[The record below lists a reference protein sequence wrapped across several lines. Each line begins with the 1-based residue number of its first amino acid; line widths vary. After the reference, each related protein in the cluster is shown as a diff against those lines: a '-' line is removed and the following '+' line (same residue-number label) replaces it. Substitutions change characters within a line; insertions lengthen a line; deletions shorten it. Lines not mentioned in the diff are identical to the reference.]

1 MAKLELQIG
10 DKTYDK
16 AWVDDLSST
25 SQISTDPAGINYG
38 VIPSTGNAKLRDLG
52 GAIRADIEAGVLPA
66 SNAPAKV
73 RINDNQI
80 QEHTTS
86 DSDYDVINRELN
98 LDFSD
103 RLSLLDKVTYGG
115 MPLRDYSMSAYEMLD
130 DVLGSYGGY
139 VKEVPIN
146 WVKYSHPAAITV
158 PTANVIR
165 IDVDTVGGYEI
176 IGTPIRLK
184 AGEKHTINCS
194 ISVGKAY
201 TALDGT
207 NGIAVQILKSAPTDS
222 DCKSIAL
229 VTKYLSTSVSTNI
242 LSLEF
247 TPETDLV
254 YFVINFGYAS
264 DSQNVMVDINAVGLD
279 GHSIKNSLDSPHSRT
294 TYVSGSTLA
303 AGSISLYTYLK
314 GVTIDYPYLESA
326 SYRETIEKFC
336 TLAQMT
342 LSLDEDGKIVFQSA
356 MPQIFSINDRT
367 SSQIIDANHKMSNFN
382 KTLFLKNKV
391 DGVDIKQSKVKVTND
406 TDVSVVSQEYSNGI
420 DSAIVEDYTVTY
432 GKTGSNRPASI
443 CYVEDIVTRTTSGTT
458 VTDYASCCGL
468 SAKWLKYSATIDK
481 KQDNGLLTINNIT
494 NKTNCTIEF
503 LKKTT
508 PCTMEINLGT
518 DATKVF
524 NIVYGETKN
533 EKTTSNNY
541 IKVSVPKKNDIYSA
555 QVSIS
560 DKTQAVASELYSTD
574 PDYVNFGIVHSLDKY
589 LIDLEM
595 QAYSKEFYASGSKT
609 FVSVDRPN
617 VTLTGE
623 VIEYTPQKINFNL
636 NGSTTT
642 ISFED
647 VDFSSSGIEVATN
660 AISISTNELMQNES
674 DVIEIRDN
682 ILTDYANGVQ
692 TGTQELFCGI
702 GDWEHGEIMQPY
714 DTVRIEGE
722 DGYWRVTGRTFKYA
736 GAPTL
741 SLELQK
747 LHEKEWNDIDIGG
760 GISTGTISTGT
771 FTANGE
777 KTGSIKLP
785 SGYDYSIDSAY
796 IVSVV
801 FNIDGTDSTSTKAS
815 QGTASLSKM
824 NGLVHTV
831 HCTITADWDN
841 GVLNYAA
848 EEKYRA
854 LGTRRSY
861 VKSITVT
868 RLAQF
873 Y

>member
-139 VKEVPIN
+139 VKEIPRN
-146 WVKYSHPAAITV
+146 WNIYYSSGKITFNSSTQLKAEIPYLNGHVEKIGTSIKLKKGVAHKISFSIKTSSFSLTAGTSGLQAIITEAY
-158 PTANVIR
+158 PTATNLDKTATASANITS
-165 IDVDTVGGYEI
+165 DT
-176 IGTPIRLK
+176 
-184 AGEKHTINCS
+184 
-194 ISVGKAY
+194 
-201 TALDGT
+201 
-207 NGIAVQILKSAPTDS
+207 
-222 DCKSIAL
+222 
-229 VTKYLSTSVSTNI
+229 TNI
-242 LSLEF
+242 ATLEF
-247 TPETDLV
+247 TPTTDVV
-254 YFVINFGYAS
+254 YFVLMLNNAAI
-264 DSQNVMVDINAVGLD
+264 SQTFTMTISTFVLD
-279 GHSIKNSLDSPHSRT
+279 GRSNKDLLNSPHSRNP
-294 TYVSGSTLA
+294 YVYGSTLA
-303 AGSISLYTYLK
+303 AGSESLYNYLDD
-314 GVTIDYPYLESA
+314 VLIDYPHLESA

-342 LSLDEDGKIVFQSA
+342 LSLDENGDIRFKSA
-356 MPQIFSINDRT
+356 RPQIFSINDRT
-367 SSQIIDANHKMSNFN
+367 SSQIIDANHKISNFN

-391 DGVDIKQSKVKVTND
+391 DGVEVGYVIPIKEKQAD
-406 TDVSVVSQEYSNGI
+406 QDVYSYEATVVSMSSNIGTEEQGGLTNAGNTIRFVEGYSFNVPKKINNNLTKIKSITGI
-420 DSAIVEDYTVTY
+420 RVTS
-432 GKTGSNRPASI
+432 TGL
-443 CYVEDIVTRTTSGTT
+443 YQSGTVDSSLNKT
-458 VTDYASCCGL
+458 VTDSEAGYEWTMPLQEPTDYNNTATTPITMSSDAIISVESYQDKTLEEYWKITIINAAIDQKYWFYDNAKGSGELHYYTASSVNFIVKASVENIKFNEATTSTIGIE
-468 SAKWLKYSATIDK
+468 SAT
-481 KQDNGLLTINNIT
+481 NPINI
-494 NKTNCTIEF
+494 
-503 LKKTT
+503 
-508 PCTMEINLGT
+508 
-518 DATKVF
+518 
-524 NIVYGETKN
+524 
-533 EKTTSNNY
+533 
-541 IKVSVPKKNDIYSA
+541 A
-555 QVSIS
+555 Q
-560 DKTQAVASELYSTD
+560 
-574 PDYVNFGIVHSLDKY
+574 
-589 LIDLEM
+589 
-595 QAYSKEFYASGSKT
+595 
-609 FVSVDRPN
+609 
-617 VTLTGE
+617 
-623 VIEYTPQKINFNL
+623 
-636 NGSTTT
+636 
-642 ISFED
+642 
-647 VDFSSSGIEVATN
+647 
-660 AISISTNELMQNES
+660 NELMQYS
-674 DVIEIRDN
+674 DIATSIRKN
-682 ILTDYANGVQ
+682 ILADYANGVQ

-777 KTGSIKLP
+777 KTGSIQLP

-831 HCTITADWDN
+831 HCTVTADWAN
-841 GVLNYAA
+841 GVLNYVA

-868 RLAQF
+868 KLAQF

>member
-38 VIPSTGNAKLRDLG
+38 VIPSTGSAKLRDLG

-66 SNAPAKV
+66 SNAQTKI

-130 DVLGSYGGY
+130 DVIGSYGGY

-194 ISVGKAY
+194 IRVGKEY

-229 VTKYLSTSVSTNI
+229 VTKYLSTTVSTNI

-254 YFVINFGYAS
+254 YFIINFGYAS
-264 DSQNVMVDINAVGLD
+264 DSQNVMVDINSVGLD
-279 GHSIKNSLDSPHSRT
+279 GHSIKNSLDNPHSRT

-303 AGSISLYTYLK
+303 ASSISLYTYLK
-314 GVTIDYPYLESA
+314 GVTLDYPYLESA

-342 LSLDEDGKIVFQSA
+342 LSLDEDGKIVFRSA
-356 MPQIFSINDRT
+356 MPQIFSSAERT
-367 SSQIIDANHKMSNFN
+367 NTPIIDANHKISNFN

-391 DGVDIKQSKVKVTND
+391 DGVDIKQSRVKDENETAVPVYTASYGEP
-406 TDVSVVSQEYSNGI
+406 VSVEQ
-420 DSAIVEDYTVTY
+420 A
-432 GKTGSNRPASI
+432 TGGSTSGLFTPTSELGCTFNATERG
-443 CYVEDIVTRTTSGTT
+443 TSGTDKYAAYAGMSSSWGNYSVAIPKKSLANLSQVLDVWT
-458 VTDYASCCGL
+458 TKDSSGNPYISYSTEYKIERQTFSFNTDANATQAPYNFEFTGYQSSRDYNEAFHKISHTASVSDNFSCTISITDRLYIAGMSVEETDDYYKL
-468 SAKWLKYSATIDK
+468 NVRLQQSTKWYDATSNYSQYLGYSLGNGTLYTATIS
-481 KQDNGLLTINNIT
+481 GVTI
-494 NKTNCTIEF
+494 
-503 LKKTT
+503 
-508 PCTMEINLGT
+508 
-518 DATKVF
+518 
-524 NIVYGETKN
+524 
-533 EKTTSNNY
+533 
-541 IKVSVPKKNDIYSA
+541 SVKGVK
-555 QVSIS
+555 
-560 DKTQAVASELYSTD
+560 
-574 PDYVNFGIVHSLDKY
+574 
-589 LIDLEM
+589 
-595 QAYSKEFYASGSKT
+595 
-609 FVSVDRPN
+609 R
-617 VTLTGE
+617 
-623 VIEYTPQKINFNL
+623 
-636 NGSTTT
+636 T
-642 ISFED
+642 ISFVEED
-647 VDFSSSGIEVATN
+647 LSTPNIKSANN
-660 AISISTNELMQNES
+660 AVSIPTNELMQNES
-674 DVIEIRDN
+674 DVTEIRDN
-682 ILTDYANGVQ
+682 ILMDYANGVQ
-692 TGTQELFCGI
+692 TGTQKLFCGV

-771 FTANGE
+771 FTENGE
-777 KTGSIKLP
+777 KTGSIRLP
-785 SGYDYSIDSAY
+785 SGYDYYSDNSAY

-801 FNIDGTDSTSTKAS
+801 FNLNGEDSTETRAS
-815 QGTASLSKM
+815 MGTASLSKY
-824 NGLVHTV
+824 NGLGIHTV
-831 HCTITADWDN
+831 HCTITANWVN
-841 GVLNYAA
+841 GILDYVA
-848 EEKYRA
+848 EEKYNKRA
-854 LGTRRSY
+854 GYERRSY

>member
-38 VIPSTGNAKLRDLG
+38 VIPSTGSAKLRDLG
-52 GAIRADIEAGVLPA
+52 GAIRADIESGVLPA
-66 SNAPAKV
+66 SNAQTKI

-165 IDVDTVGGYEI
+165 INVDTVGGYEI

-194 ISVGKAY
+194 IRVGKEY

-229 VTKYLSTSVSTNI
+229 VTKYLSTTVSTNI

-254 YFVINFGYAS
+254 YFIINFGYAS
-264 DSQNVMVDINAVGLD
+264 DSQNVMVDINSVGLD
-279 GHSIKNSLDSPHSRT
+279 GHSIKNSLDNPHSRT

-303 AGSISLYTYLK
+303 ASSISLYTYLK
-314 GVTIDYPYLESA
+314 GVTLDYPYLESA

-342 LSLDEDGKIVFQSA
+342 LSLDEDGKIVFRSA
-356 MPQIFSINDRT
+356 MPQIFSSAERT
-367 SSQIIDANHKMSNFN
+367 NTPIIDANHKISNFN

-391 DGVDIKQSKVKVTND
+391 DGVDIKQSNPMESIDYNAVCNTQTASVIGFESNSNNNSSNNSVSGVDGNVSQSKVFFDGYYSTFNVKIPKKTNSGLQEIQNILSGTNKSGEPYISYQVTWEEYDLNTSAD
-406 TDVSVVSQEYSNGI
+406 SFNSDITITTSSGFSVGNGDIVSVGGNNASLTVDGLKAKVYVGGYPTVYVETELENKGNIFSKNLFSIVDNEYYTAEITILVGKRVYYLE
-420 DSAIVEDYTVTY
+420 DQYDYTDKVHKYWGRGKFWKPKNAEISFY
-432 GKTGSNRPASI
+432 G
-443 CYVEDIVTRTTSGTT
+443 T
-458 VTDYASCCGL
+458 V
-468 SAKWLKYSATIDK
+468 
-481 KQDNGLLTINNIT
+481 
-494 NKTNCTIEF
+494 
-503 LKKTT
+503 
-508 PCTMEINLGT
+508 
-518 DATKVF
+518 
-524 NIVYGETKN
+524 
-533 EKTTSNNY
+533 
-541 IKVSVPKKNDIYSA
+541 
-555 QVSIS
+555 
-560 DKTQAVASELYSTD
+560 
-574 PDYVNFGIVHSLDKY
+574 
-589 LIDLEM
+589 
-595 QAYSKEFYASGSKT
+595 
-609 FVSVDRPN
+609 R
-617 VTLTGE
+617 
-623 VIEYTPQKINFNL
+623 
-636 NGSTTT
+636 T
-642 ISFED
+642 ISFAEED
-647 VDFSSSGIEVATN
+647 LSTPNIKSANN
-660 AISISTNELMQNES
+660 AVSIPTNELMQNKS
-674 DVIEIRDN
+674 DVIEIRGS
-682 ILTDYANGVQ
+682 IMSDYANGVQ
-692 TGTQELFCGI
+692 TGTQELFCGV

-747 LHEKEWNDIDIGG
+747 LHEKEWNDIDISG

-771 FTANGE
+771 FTENGE
-777 KTGSIKLP
+777 KTGSIRLP
-785 SGYDYSIDSAY
+785 SGYDYYSDNSAY

-801 FNIDGTDSTSTKAS
+801 FNLNGEDSTETRAS
-815 QGTASLSKM
+815 MGTASLSKY
-824 NGLVHTV
+824 NGLGIHTV
-831 HCTITADWDN
+831 HCTITANWAN
-841 GVLNYAA
+841 GILDYVA
-848 EEKYRA
+848 EEKYNKRA
-854 LGTRRSY
+854 GYERRSY

>member
-38 VIPSTGNAKLRDLG
+38 VIPSTGSAKLRDLG
-52 GAIRADIEAGVLPA
+52 GAIRADIESGVLPA
-66 SNAPAKV
+66 SNAQTKI

-86 DSDYDVINRELN
+86 DSDYDVINRELK

-139 VKEVPIN
+139 VREIPRN
-146 WVKYSHPAAITV
+146 WDIYCSSGKITFDSSTKMKAEIPNLNGHVEKIGTSIKLKKGVAHKISFSIKTSSFSLTAGTTGLQAIITGTY
-158 PTANVIR
+158 PTAANLDKTAIASAN
-165 IDVDTVGGYEI
+165 ITSDT
-176 IGTPIRLK
+176 
-184 AGEKHTINCS
+184 
-194 ISVGKAY
+194 
-201 TALDGT
+201 T
-207 NGIAVQILKSAPTDS
+207 NMAT
-222 DCKSIAL
+222 
-229 VTKYLSTSVSTNI
+229 
-242 LSLEF
+242 LEF
-247 TPETDLV
+247 TPITDVV
-254 YFVINFGYAS
+254 YFVLMLNNAAI
-264 DSQNVMVDINAVGLD
+264 SQTFTITISTFVLD
-279 GHSIKNSLDSPHSRT
+279 GSSNKDLLNSPHSRNP
-294 TYVSGSTLA
+294 YVYGSTLA
-303 AGSISLYTYLK
+303 AGSESLYDYLDS
-314 GVTIDYPYLESA
+314 VLISYPYLESA

-342 LSLDEDGKIVFQSA
+342 LSLDENGDIRFKSA
-356 MPQIFSINDRT
+356 RPQIFSSNERT
-367 SSQIIDANHKMSNFN
+367 NTPIIDANHKISNFN

-391 DGVDIKQSKVKVTND
+391 DGVEVGYVIPIKEKQAD
-406 TDVSVVSQEYSNGI
+406 QDVYSYEATVVSMSSNIGTEEQGGLTNAGNTIRFVEGYSFNVPKKTNNNLTKIKNITGI
-420 DSAIVEDYTVTY
+420 RVTSTGLYERGTVDSSLN
-432 GKTGSNRPASI
+432 K
-443 CYVEDIVTRTTSGTT
+443 T
-458 VTDYASCCGL
+458 VTDSEAGYEWTMPL
-468 SAKWLKYSATIDK
+468 QEPTDY
-481 KQDNGLLTINNIT
+481 NN
-494 NKTNCTIEF
+494 NA
-503 LKKTT
+503 TT
-508 PCTMEINLGT
+508 PISMSGDAIINVESYQDKTLT
-518 DATKVF
+518 EFWKVTIINAAIDQKYWFYDNAKGSGELHYYTASTVNFIVKASVENIKF
-524 NIVYGETKN
+524 NET
-533 EKTTSNNY
+533 TTSTAA
-541 IKVSVPKKNDIYSA
+541 IESA
-555 QVSIS
+555 
-560 DKTQAVASELYSTD
+560 
-574 PDYVNFGIVHSLDKY
+574 
-589 LIDLEM
+589 
-595 QAYSKEFYASGSKT
+595 
-609 FVSVDRPN
+609 
-617 VTLTGE
+617 
-623 VIEYTPQKINFNL
+623 INP
-636 NGSTTT
+636 
-642 ISFED
+642 IR
-647 VDFSSSGIEVATN
+647 IAQ
-660 AISISTNELMQNES
+660 NELMQYS
-674 DVIEIRDN
+674 DNATSIRKN
-682 ILTDYANGVQ
+682 ILADYANGVQ
-692 TGTQELFCGI
+692 TGTQELFCGV

-771 FTANGE
+771 FTENGE

-831 HCTITADWDN
+831 HCTITADWAN
-841 GVLNYAA
+841 GVLNYVA